1 MDAQPQIDALMTA
14 FLAAVSFEPGTQP
27 DYERIR
33 ALFIASGLLIKN
45 TAATPEISGIDAFI
59 EPRRAL
65 VQGGRLTRFREV
77 EVSQRTQVFGQVAQR
92 MSAYTKDGISDGTA
106 FSARGVIFTQFI
118 STPEGWRI
126 SSMAWDDERPGLAI
140 PGAWL
145 ASSGDVR

>member
-1 MDAQPQIDALMTA
+1 MDTQQQLDALMRA
-14 FLAAVSFEPGTQP
+14 FLAAVSFEPGARP

-33 ALFIASGLLIKN
+33 ALFIAPGLLIKN
-45 TAATPEISGIDAFI
+45 TAGTPEISGLEAFI

-65 VQGGRLTRFREV
+65 VDSGRLTRFLEA

-92 MSAYTKDGISDGTA
+92 MSVYTKDGVSDGAA

-118 STPEGWRI
+118 STPDGWRI

-140 PGAWL
+140 PAAWL